1 MPRGGSVSC
10 ERGTPVAGA
19 VLTRRARLQA
29 LAGSIDGWTKELAQ
43 CKSAS
48 DRIQMDL
55 EALAKDEAE
64 TRENLK
70 VPQSRQ
76 SARPCLNHDRVLDS
90 CFLTLQPST

>member
-1 MPRGGSVSC
+1 M
-10 ERGTPVAGA
+10 
-19 VLTRRARLQA
+19 QA

-48 DRIQMDL
+48 DRIEMDL

-70 VPQSRQ
+70 ACPSF
-76 SARPCLNHDRVLDS
+76 NHHGM
-90 CFLTLQPST
+90 QKKK